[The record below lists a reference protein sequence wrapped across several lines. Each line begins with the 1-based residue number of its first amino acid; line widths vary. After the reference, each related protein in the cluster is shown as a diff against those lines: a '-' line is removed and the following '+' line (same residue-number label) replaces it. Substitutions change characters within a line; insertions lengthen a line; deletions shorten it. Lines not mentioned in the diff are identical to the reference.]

1 MPRPPNLP
9 PTLTATP
16 SAPPKR
22 TPQAHH
28 PPSATPALKQV
39 GPKLD
44 GSLGLRGPRTQ
55 WLWVL
60 YELSLSKVVDAG
72 KVTLSLTATL
82 TLIRRSASGRCY

>member
-1 MPRPPNLP
+1 M
-9 PTLTATP
+9 
-16 SAPPKR
+16 
-22 TPQAHH
+22 
-28 PPSATPALKQV
+28 

-82 TLIRRSASGRCY
+82 TLIRRSASGWCY

>member
-1 MPRPPNLP
+1 
-9 PTLTATP
+9 
-16 SAPPKR
+16 
-22 TPQAHH
+22 
-28 PPSATPALKQV
+28 V

-72 KVTLSLTATL
+72 KVP
-82 TLIRRSASGRCY
+82 

>member
-1 MPRPPNLP
+1 M
-9 PTLTATP
+9 
-16 SAPPKR
+16 
-22 TPQAHH
+22 
-28 PPSATPALKQV
+28 

-72 KVTLSLTATL
+72 KVALTNRNPNPNQALGQRVVLLTL
-82 TLIRRSASGRCY
+82 TLTLALALALTLTLNLTLTLTLPRCSA

>member
-1 MPRPPNLP
+1 M
-9 PTLTATP
+9 
-16 SAPPKR
+16 
-22 TPQAHH
+22 
-28 PPSATPALKQV
+28 

-72 KVTLSLTATL
+72 KVTLSLTATVFHGDDHGYL
-82 TLIRRSASGRCY
+82 PSKVHTRARQYPFQLYPFWRS

>member
-1 MPRPPNLP
+1 M
-9 PTLTATP
+9 
-16 SAPPKR
+16 
-22 TPQAHH
+22 
-28 PPSATPALKQV
+28 

-82 TLIRRSASGRCY
+82 TRIRRSASARC

>member
-1 MPRPPNLP
+1 M
-9 PTLTATP
+9 
-16 SAPPKR
+16 
-22 TPQAHH
+22 
-28 PPSATPALKQV
+28 

-72 KVTLSLTATL
+72 KVALSLTATL
-82 TLIRRSASGRCY
+82 TLIRRSASGWCY

>member
-22 TPQAHH
+22 TPQAQ
-28 PPSATPALKQV
+28 PPALKQV

-82 TLIRRSASGRCY
+82 TLIRRSASGRC